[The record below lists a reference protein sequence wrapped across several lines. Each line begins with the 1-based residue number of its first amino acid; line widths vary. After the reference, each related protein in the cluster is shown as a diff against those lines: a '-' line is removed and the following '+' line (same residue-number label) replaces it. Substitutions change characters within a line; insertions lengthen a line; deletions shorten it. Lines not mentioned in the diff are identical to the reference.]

1 MKHPDIWQKEHP
13 LVVADLENI
22 AADSVIPWGRLSGS
36 RILITGATGLIGTLL
51 VKALLYYADSRNFH
65 YTIIAL
71 TRNKE
76 KGTHHFSAYA
86 PMVQEG
92 LLEIAEGDV
101 VSDLAASLA
110 PNYIL
115 HAAAITNS
123 AEMINN
129 PVGTI
134 ATTMDGTRNILNLA
148 RKCSCRSVLFLSSM
162 EVYGRTDH
170 ELVTEDDCGYLN
182 LSSIRN
188 CYPLSKRL
196 AENLCVSHCSQ
207 FGTPVKIAR
216 LTLTFG
222 PGIPKTDNRVFA
234 QFAHS
239 VMSGSDI
246 VLHTQGTT
254 KRDYLYTADAVRALL
269 TILLCGKNAEAY
281 NVSDPDSYITIRE
294 LAEITRSFRPE
305 VKVLIQANEQQAKK
319 YAQEVHIQLD
329 NSKFD
334 ALNPFRRTHVREM
347 VERLLNY
354 LQSL

>member
-1 MKHPDIWQKEHP
+1 MQYSDIWQKEHP
-13 LVVADLENI
+13 LVVADLESI
-22 AADSVIPWGRLSGS
+22 AADSGIPWAQLSGS
-36 RILITGATGLIGTLL
+36 RILITGATGLVGTLL
-51 VKALLYYADSRNFH
+51 VKALLYYADSRNLP
-65 YTIIAL
+65 YTVIAL

-76 KGTHHFSAYA
+76 KGTRHFSAYA
-86 PMVQEG
+86 PMVQAG
-92 LLEIAEGDV
+92 ILEIAEGDV
-101 VSDLAASLA
+101 VSDLADSLA
-110 PNYIL
+110 PDYIL

-123 AEMINN
+123 AEMISN

-148 RKCSCRSVLFLSSM
+148 RKCDCRSILFLSSM
-162 EVYGRTDH
+162 EVYGRTEQ
-170 ELVTEDDCGYLN
+170 ELVSEEACGYLN

-196 AENLCVSHCSQ
+196 AENLCVSHSAQ

-222 PGIPKTDNRVFA
+222 PGIPPTDNRVFA
-234 QFAHS
+234 QFARS
-239 VMSGSDI
+239 VLAGTDI

-269 TILLCGKNAEAY
+269 TILLLGQNAEAY

-305 VKVLIQANEQQAKK
+305 VKVLIQADEQQAKK

-329 NSKFD
+329 NSKLN
-334 ALNPFRRTHVREM
+334 ALNPFPRTHVREM
-347 VERLLNY
+347 VARLLNY